1 MTEEVRYRLRQQA
14 AVAEL
19 GMRALT
25 SKDMTRLMNEAAALG
40 AMGLSVEYCK
50 ILELLPDEKG
60 LLLRAGVGWK
70 KGTVDR
76 ATVSAG
82 KDSQAGYTLLSEEPV
97 IVEDLRREKRFTGP
111 PLLKEHGVISGLSVI
126 IHGKERPFGVL
137 GAHSRQARQ
146 FTTDDINF
154 LQSIANILA
163 AAIER
168 RKTEEILH
176 DTESRYRNI
185 VENAIDGI
193 FQTTPEGRFISVNPS
208 MAKMFGYDSP
218 EDMVQSVTNMAAHL
232 YVDREQRKEIL
243 RLLNEREIVRGYE
256 GRVRRKDGSVIWVSS
271 NIRAVRDE
279 EGNPLFYEGFTQ
291 DITGRKQVEEVFRNI
306 AEGVSAVTGETFFR
320 SLVEY
325 LAKSLD
331 VDFALVGELL
341 EEDKVRTIA
350 IYARGE
356 FADNFEYDLEGSPCK
371 DVMGNGIC
379 SYPAGVSDKFPQDEM
394 LKQMGI
400 ESYIGTPLR
409 DSAGHTLG
417 IMIVMDGEPVEN
429 AELAESMLRIFAVR
443 ASAELERKRSEEELR
458 LLQTLTMAIG
468 QADDFNEAIEVT
480 LKKVCEVTGWMI
492 GEAWIPREDGAV
504 LNSSVT
510 WFGVTNGLKEFREQS
525 KTFVFKPGEGLPGR
539 VWLTRKPAW
548 VKDVTEDDN
557 FPRAE
562 IAKKAGLKTGVSIP
576 VLLNSE
582 VIAILDFFIKEAREE
597 EERFVELVSAAAT
610 QLGAVIDKK
619 RADEK
624 VRDSVRRLQSALSGV
639 IGALASTVERRD
651 PYTAGHQQRVS
662 KLAAALAQEMG
673 LPEERV
679 EGLRM
684 AGTLH
689 DLGKIAVPA
698 EILSK
703 PGTISEF
710 EFSIIK
716 NHPQV
721 AYEIL
726 KEIEFPWPIAR
737 IVLEHHERLDG
748 SGYPQGLSDGE
759 IMLEARIMA
768 VADTV
773 EAMASHRPYRPSLG
787 MKAALEEIK
796 KYKGKLYDADAV
808 NACIHLC
815 YEKDFKLD

>member
-1 MTEEVRYRLRQQA
+1 MTDEIRYRLLQQTS
-14 AVAEL
+14 VAEL
-19 GMRALT
+19 GQRALGST
-25 SKDMTRLMNEAAALG
+25 DMTRLMSEAAAL
-40 AMGLSVEYCK
+40 ASMGLRVEFCK
-50 ILELLPDEKG
+50 VLELLPDGEG

-70 KGTVDR
+70 KGTVGR

-97 IVEDLRREKRFTGP
+97 IVENLRREKRFTCP

-126 IHGKERPFGVL
+126 IHGKEKPFGVL
-137 GAHSRQARQ
+137 GAHSRQERQ
-146 FTTDDINF
+146 FTSDDTHF
-154 LQSIANILA
+154 LRAIANILS
-163 AAIER
+163 AAIAR
-168 RKTEEILH
+168 QKTEKSLH
-176 DTESRYRNI
+176 DAENRYRNI

-193 FQTTPEGRFISVNPS
+193 FQTTPEGRFISVNPA

-218 EDMVQSVTNMAAHL
+218 EDMAQSITNIAEQL
-232 YVDREQRKEIL
+232 YVDCGQRKEII
-243 RLLNEREIVRGYE
+243 RLLNEREVVRGYE
-256 GRVRRKDGSVIWVSS
+256 GRARCKDGSVIWISS

-279 EGNPLFYEGFTQ
+279 EGNLLFYEGFAQ
-291 DITGRKQVEEVFRNI
+291 DITGRKKAGEVFHSI
-306 AEGVSAVTGETFFR
+306 AEGVSAATGETFFR

-325 LAKSLD
+325 LAKSLG
-331 VDFALVGELL
+331 VDFSLVGELV

-350 IYARGE
+350 VYARGNAAE
-356 FADNFEYDLEGSPCK
+356 NFEYNLGGTPCDDVLESDICAYPS
-371 DVMGNGIC
+371 DVQQ
-379 SYPAGVSDKFPQDEM
+379 KFPQDEM

-400 ESYIGTPLR
+400 ESYIGTPLH

-417 IMIVMDGEPVEN
+417 IMVVMNSEPIEST
-429 AELAESMLRIFAVR
+429 ELAESMLRIFAVR
-443 ASAELERKRSEEELR
+443 ASAELERKRSEEELQ
-458 LLQTLTMAIG
+458 LLQTLTMAIS
-468 QADDFNEAIEVT
+468 QAEVFDAAIKVT

-492 GEAWIPREDGAV
+492 GEAWIPREDGEV
-504 LNSSVT
+504 LNSNIT
-510 WFGVTNGLKEFREQS
+510 WFGIKNGLKEFREQS
-525 KTFVFKPGEGLPGR
+525 KQFVFKLGEGLPGR

-548 VKDVTEDDN
+548 VKDVTRDDN

-562 IAKKAGLKTGVSIP
+562 IAKKAGLKAGVSIP
-576 VLLNSE
+576 VLLDSE
-582 VIAILDFFIKEAREE
+582 VIAVLDFFIKEAREE
-597 EERFVELVSAAAT
+597 EERFIELVSAAAT

-716 NHPQV
+716 NHSQV
-721 AYEIL
+721 AYDIL

-787 MKAALEEIK
+787 MKAALEEIQ
-796 KYKGKLYDADAV
+796 KYKGELYDADAV

-815 YEKDFKLD
+815 YEQGFKLE